1 MKTNQENESEY
12 RKMNEGKLSKIETQ
26 IVTKNILTL
35 QLLSKTK
42 KKIMEMTWKNH
53 QGKIFKK

>member
-42 KKIMEMTWKNH
+42 KKIMEMT
-53 QGKIFKK
+53 